1 MSESR
6 AVVVHNPLKMS
17 PARLARALAREES
30 RAGWAASRLVAT
42 APEESTDSLRE
53 RILAEPADVVIA
65 VGGDGT
71 VRATVEAVIGQSL
84 PLGLWPVGTT
94 NLAARNL
101 GLSMLDPGAALRAA
115 FGTVE
120 RAVDVGRLTADLTDG
135 RRLRKVFVVLAGF
148 GVDAQMVV
156 HTSMAMKRQFG
167 WLAYVDGVRRGVTR
181 SDRFELTYSLDR
193 AEPRAVRAHT
203 FAIGNGG
210 SLPAGLTLL
219 PDAVIDDGELDVL
232 LLRPEG
238 ASGWRDLARWFFTEN
253 GLVQRIRRTN
263 GHRSDVPRGESVL
276 MARTQ
281 EVRLTVRHG
290 EDFQIDGEYLGKVV
304 ALRVVVM
311 PGALRVRVPSIRS
324 DSGPVDRR

>member
-1 MSESR
+1 MTEPR
-6 AVVVHNPLKMS
+6 AVVVHNPVKMS
-17 PARLARALAREES
+17 RARLDRALAREES
-30 RAGWAASRLVAT
+30 RAGWAPSRLVAT
-42 APEESTDSLRE
+42 EEDESVESLRAQ
-53 RILAEPADVVIA
+53 ILAEPADVVIA

-71 VRATVEAVIGQSL
+71 VRATVEALVDQSI

-115 FGTVE
+115 FGDLE
-120 RAVDVGRLTADLTDG
+120 RVVDVGRLTADLADG
-135 RRLRKVFVVLAGF
+135 RRLQKVFVVLAGF

-156 HTSMAMKRQFG
+156 HTSTAAKRQFG

-181 SDRFELTYSLDR
+181 ADRFDLTYSLDR
-193 AEPRAVRAHT
+193 AEPRSVRAHT

-238 ASGWRDLARWFFTEN
+238 ARGWRDLARWFFTEN
-253 GLVQRIRRTN
+253 GLVQRVRRTN
-263 GHRSDVPRGESVL
+263 GHRSDVPQGESVL
-276 MARTQ
+276 MARTR
-281 EVRLTVRHG
+281 EVRLSVRHG

-304 ALRVVVM
+304 ALRAVVQ
-311 PGALRVRVPSIRS
+311 PGALRVRVPTVHAEHH
-324 DSGPVDRR
+324 PVPQP